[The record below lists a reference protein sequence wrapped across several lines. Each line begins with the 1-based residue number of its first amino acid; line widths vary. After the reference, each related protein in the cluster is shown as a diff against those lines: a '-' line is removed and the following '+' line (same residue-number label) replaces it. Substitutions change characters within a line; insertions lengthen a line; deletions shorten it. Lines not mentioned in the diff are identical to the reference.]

1 MPRVEIKSVENGPNV
16 VFVDGKVFKAMCRC
30 GGSSNKPF
38 CDGTHAKMN
47 FKASP
52 AEVQVLDR

>member
-1 MPRVEIKSVENGPNV
+1 MAKVEIKAVENGPNV

-30 GGSSNKPF
+30 GSSNSKPF

-47 FKASP
+47 FKASQ
-52 AEVQVLDR
+52 AELKVCD